1 MSKGATSSASCS
13 RLRPGTRLAAAG
25 HGRVCLAQFKRPG
38 GSGSP
43 GPVGSSTVPNDS
55 DLPSGFLAAKARMT
69 QRYLH
74 HDDPRLQSGFG
85 GGAERWENER
95 RPILT
100 PVTRSG
106 TILDLGCANG
116 HLLECLVAW
125 AAEAGVELVPY
136 GVDQDPALI
145 ELARERLPAFS
156 AHFFSA
162 NVWSWAAP
170 RRFTYV
176 YSLADVV
183 PPEFLSRYLRRLY
196 EQLVEPG
203 GVLIVGSY
211 GSHSREEA
219 PLPLEKLL
227 PDFGLPLSGSV
238 RAGPGR
244 VVAFAWSNT
253 ATA

>member
-1 MSKGATSSASCS
+1 M
-13 RLRPGTRLAAAG
+13 P
-25 HGRVCLAQFKRPG
+25 Q
-38 GSGSP
+38 
-43 GPVGSSTVPNDS
+43 DS

-69 QRYLH
+69 ERYRS

-85 GGAERWENER
+85 GGAERWEAER

-100 PVTRSG
+100 PVTRNG

-116 HLLECLVAW
+116 HLLECLVGW
-125 AAEAGVELVPY
+125 AAEAGVGLVPY

-145 ELARERLPAFS
+145 ELANERVPAFA

-162 NVWSWAAP
+162 NVWSWVPP

-183 PPEFLSRYLRRLY
+183 PEEFLARYLPRLHA
-196 EQLVEPG
+196 EFLEPG

-211 GSHSREEA
+211 GSHSRSEP
-219 PLPLEKLL
+219 PLALEQLV
-227 PDFGLPLSGSV
+227 PSFGLPLSGSV
-238 RAGPGR
+238 RAGPGEI
-244 VVAFAWSNT
+244 VCFVWSN
-253 ATA
+253 AAAA